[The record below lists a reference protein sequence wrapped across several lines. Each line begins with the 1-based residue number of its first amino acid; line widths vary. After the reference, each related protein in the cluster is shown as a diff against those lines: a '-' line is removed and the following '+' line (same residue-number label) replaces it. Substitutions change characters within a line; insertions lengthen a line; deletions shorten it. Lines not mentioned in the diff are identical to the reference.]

1 MSTLITTTAQI
12 GTIKD
17 AGGNATAM
25 TIDSTGRVL
34 KPVIPHGQAS
44 CNVVTAAT
52 NKIQL
57 TSSLISG
64 GGLTIDQTNERMIVP
79 VSGLYCIG
87 FHHLVDNTTAS
98 TTVELRINGSNV
110 DGGTT
115 QTEGNSAYGGPLS
128 VHHIRPLSANDY
140 VEWFVIA
147 GTVHNNTNYNNHY
160 VYLLG

>member
-1 MSTLITTTAQI
+1 MASTLKVNTIQHTGGTT
-12 GTIKD
+12 G
-17 AGGNATAM
+17 M

-57 TSSLISG
+57 TTSLISG

-87 FHHLVDNTTAS
+87 FHHLVDNDASS
-98 TTVELRINGSNV
+98 TTVETRINGSAFS
-110 DGGTT
+110 GSTT
-115 QTEGNSAYGGPLS
+115 QNGANSQFGGLS
-128 VHHIRPLSANDY
+128 VHIIKQLTANDY

>member
-1 MSTLITTTAQI
+1 MSNLLVENIKHTNGTTAQ
-12 GTIKD
+12 
-17 AGGNATAM
+17 

-57 TSSLISG
+57 TSGLISG
-64 GGLTIDQTNERMIVP
+64 GGLTIDETNERMIVP

-98 TTVELRINGSNV
+98 TTVEIRINGSNV
-110 DGGTT
+110 VGGTT
-115 QTEGNSAYGGPLS
+115 QTEGSSAYGGPLT
-128 VHHIRPLSANDY
+128 VHKIHQLSANDY
-140 VEWFVIA
+140 VEWWVIA
-147 GTVHNNTNYNNHY
+147 GTVHNNTGYNNHY

>member
-1 MSTLITTTAQI
+1 MSKLQVE
-12 GTIKD
+12 TISHT
-17 AGGNATAM
+17 NNTSAM
-25 TIDSTGRVL
+25 TIDSSGRVL

-57 TSSLISG
+57 TSGLISG

-87 FHHLVDNTTAS
+87 FHHLVDNVTAS
-98 TTVELRINGSNV
+98 TTVEIRINGSNIV
-110 DGGTT
+110 GGTA
-115 QTEGNSAYGGPLS
+115 QAESNSQYGGPIS
-128 VHHIRPLSANDY
+128 VHNIQPLSANDY

-147 GTVHNNTNYNNHY
+147 GTVHNNTGYNNHY

>member
-1 MSTLITTTAQI
+1 MSNLLVQNIKHTNGTTAQ
-12 GTIKD
+12 
-17 AGGNATAM
+17 
-25 TIDSTGRVL
+25 TIDSSGRVL

-52 NKIQL
+52 NIIQL
-57 TSSLISG
+57 TTSLISG

-87 FHHLVDNTTAS
+87 FHHLVDNVTVNTTIE
-98 TTVELRINGSNV
+98 TRINGSAFS
-110 DGGTT
+110 GSTT
-115 QTEGNSAYGGPLS
+115 QTETNSQYGGLS
-128 VHHIRPLSANDY
+128 VHVIKQLTANDY

>member
-1 MSTLITTTAQI
+1 MSTLKV
-12 GTIKD
+12 GTIQD
-17 AGGNATAM
+17 HSNSITAM
-25 TIDSTGRVL
+25 TIDSSGRVL

-57 TSSLISG
+57 TTSLISG

-87 FHHLVDNTTAS
+87 FHHLVDNVTAS
-98 TTVELRINGSNV
+98 TTVEARINGNAFS
-110 DGGTT
+110 GGTT

-128 VHHIRPLSANDY
+128 VHVIKPLTANDY

>member
-1 MSTLITTTAQI
+1 MSTLKV
-12 GTIKD
+12 GTIQD
-17 AGGNATAM
+17 HTNSITAM
-25 TIDSTGRVL
+25 TIDSAGRVL

-57 TSSLISG
+57 TTSLISG

-87 FHHLVDNTTAS
+87 FHHLVDNVTAS
-98 TTVELRINGSNV
+98 TTVEARINGSAFS
-110 DGGTT
+110 GGTT
-115 QTEGNSAYGGPLS
+115 QTEANSAYGGPLS
-128 VHHIRPLSANDY
+128 VHVIKQLTANDY